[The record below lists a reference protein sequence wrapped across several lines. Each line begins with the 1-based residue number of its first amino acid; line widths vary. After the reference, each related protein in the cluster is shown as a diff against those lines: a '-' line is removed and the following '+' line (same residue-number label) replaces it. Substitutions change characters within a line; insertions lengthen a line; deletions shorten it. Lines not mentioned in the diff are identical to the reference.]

1 MPPRKTE
8 QPNISIY
15 SIYSIF
21 GSFVRVWSAS
31 RRYIRTIRRDIG
43 SEANSMTETLR
54 LLLNVGNLEG
64 KEKDEG
70 KGKDKTSL
78 IAGMFAGKKGQPAQR
93 VR

>member
-1 MPPRKTE
+1 MT
-8 QPNISIY
+8 
-15 SIYSIF
+15 
-21 GSFVRVWSAS
+21 
-31 RRYIRTIRRDIG
+31 
-43 SEANSMTETLR
+43 MTETLR

-70 KGKDKTSL
+70 KVEGMTGL